1 MHMKPMLMKALLG
14 ASIMAAASPG
24 HAQVAPAGPHFTF
37 TVPLRLFNLPPEIT
51 GYVVSCSVSGGPGTP
66 TIMARG
72 EVDRRGWGPTPTV
85 AITGGTLSTDVVVPV
100 TVTDAFRDPALAT
113 SYGCYLTL
121 TGSPPPR
128 TVVGLNYMTSAG
140 TSFPTAPGTLV
151 RQGTIGAIP
160 P

>member
-1 MHMKPMLMKALLG
+1 MKRMLMKALLG
-14 ASIMAAASPG
+14 ASVMVSATPVY
-24 HAQVAPAGPHFTF
+24 AQVPPAGPHFTF

-51 GYVVSCSVSGGPGTP
+51 GYHVGCSVIGGPGTP

-85 AITGGTLSTDVVVPV
+85 AITGGTLSADVVVAL

-113 SYGCYLTL
+113 SYYCAMTL

-128 TVVGLNYMTSAG
+128 TLVGLNYMTTAG

-151 RQGTIGAIP
+151 RQGIIGAIP